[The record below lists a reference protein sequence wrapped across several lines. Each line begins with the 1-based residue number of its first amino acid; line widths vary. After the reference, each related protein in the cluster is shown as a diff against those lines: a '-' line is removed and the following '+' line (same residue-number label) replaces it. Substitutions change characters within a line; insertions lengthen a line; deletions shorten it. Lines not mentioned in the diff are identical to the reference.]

1 MGLVELDEK
10 LYVRAPPLIDVL
22 IRVPHDHQVP
32 IPAGEDVDQVHLP
45 AGAVL
50 ELIHLDVVQPL
61 LPFLTDAGVRLQQAE
76 GKADEIMEVQML
88 KAITD
93 GVFEFQY
100 VMEDTDFDFVISK
113 KV

>member
-1 MGLVELDEK
+1 MTNVVWYWEYQLKIWDE
-10 LYVRAPPLIDVL
+10 IDSKEE
-22 IRVPHDHQVP
+22 IRSGVVAADT
-32 IPAGEDVDQVHLP
+32 ITEAMKEIEDYY
-45 AGAVL
+45 G
-50 ELIHLDVVQPL
+50 
-61 LPFLTDAGVRLQQAE
+61 
-76 GKADEIMEVQML
+76 DEIMEVQKL

>member
-1 MGLVELDEK
+1 MANVVWYWEYQLKIWDE
-10 LYVRAPPLIDVL
+10 IDSKEE
-22 IRVPHDHQVP
+22 IRSGVVAADT
-32 IPAGEDVDQVHLP
+32 ITEAMKEIEDYY
-45 AGAVL
+45 G
-50 ELIHLDVVQPL
+50 
-61 LPFLTDAGVRLQQAE
+61 
-76 GKADEIMEVQML
+76 DEIMEVRML

>member
-1 MGLVELDEK
+1 MKEIWYYEYIIKVWDE
-10 LYVRAPPLIDVL
+10 IDKKEE
-22 IRVPHDHQVP
+22 IRSGVVVADT
-32 IPAGEDVDQVHLP
+32 ITEAMKEIEDYY
-45 AGAVL
+45 G
-50 ELIHLDVVQPL
+50 
-61 LPFLTDAGVRLQQAE
+61 
-76 GKADEIMEVQML
+76 DEIMEVQML

>member
-1 MGLVELDEK
+1 MANVVWYWEYQLKIWDE
-10 LYVRAPPLIDVL
+10 IDSKEE
-22 IRVPHDHQVP
+22 IRSGVVAAD
-32 IPAGEDVDQVHLP
+32 IITEAMKEIEDYY
-45 AGAVL
+45 G
-50 ELIHLDVVQPL
+50 
-61 LPFLTDAGVRLQQAE
+61 
-76 GKADEIMEVQML
+76 DEIMEVQML

>member
-1 MGLVELDEK
+1 MADAVWYWEYQLKIWDE
-10 LYVRAPPLIDVL
+10 IDSKKE
-22 IRVPHDHQVP
+22 IRSGVVAADT
-32 IPAGEDVDQVHLP
+32 ITEAMKEIEDYY
-45 AGAVL
+45 G
-50 ELIHLDVVQPL
+50 
-61 LPFLTDAGVRLQQAE
+61 
-76 GKADEIMEVQML
+76 DEIMEVQML

>member
-1 MGLVELDEK
+1 MTSEVWYWEYQLKIWNE
-10 LYVRAPPLIDVL
+10 IDSKEE
-22 IRVPHDHQVP
+22 IRSGVVAADT
-32 IPAGEDVDQVHLP
+32 ITEAMKEIEDYY
-45 AGAVL
+45 G
-50 ELIHLDVVQPL
+50 
-61 LPFLTDAGVRLQQAE
+61 
-76 GKADEIMEVQML
+76 DEIMEVQML

>member
-1 MGLVELDEK
+1 MANAVWYWEYQLKIWNE
-10 LYVRAPPLIDVL
+10 IDSKEE
-22 IRVPHDHQVP
+22 IRSGVVVADT
-32 IPAGEDVDQVHLP
+32 ITEAMEEIEDYY
-45 AGAVL
+45 G
-50 ELIHLDVVQPL
+50 
-61 LPFLTDAGVRLQQAE
+61 
-76 GKADEIMEVQML
+76 DEIMEVQML